1 MSRMT
6 GKGCPLSRALTKL
19 YRLAYESMEDVYDS
33 NELQTKYE
41 AIYTEFATILP
52 IKEYPVPHSSK
63 ALLDIIAKLL
73 VNEDDSNLFGK
84 RDESI
89 SDLDAKVA
97 LVEYC
102 IQDNI
107 DQALLLVL
115 NYKLKHKSATNI
127 VNYIDEEFVNDYGDE
142 EEFAAIHKAIEK
154 IQDAN
159 TKYNRTVFLIEE
171 TQAVRLCSKWRWLV
185 TIPMYCEQC
194 SNMEQISILTW
205 HVVVDGVNVGM
216 ERGKPQPLHTAIQNC
231 NYDLAKVII
240 ERGANINSSR
250 TVNRINYE
258 LDLEFQDDERTALYL
273 ICSELS
279 DDNKMLKLV
288 MQTHDQKRNGIP
300 DVNKLN
306 CLVDEKP
313 SDDNE
318 EPSDHVNNPNAS
330 DKQENGEGDKKDTED
345 PDTSDEEEE
354 ELEEPYVYSYETAMH
369 VAVRKCDIEMIK
381 LLLIYIGTTYN
392 ALQRYESV
400 KNVYQILEESSGDHT
415 VKA

>member
-1 MSRMT
+1 MAMRKS
-6 GKGCPLSRALTKL
+6 SQQSTK
-19 YRLAYESMEDVYDS
+19 
-33 NELQTKYE
+33 Q
-41 AIYTEFATILP
+41 
-52 IKEYPVPHSSK
+52 SK
-63 ALLDIIAKLL
+63 
-73 VNEDDSNLFGK
+73 
-84 RDESI
+84 
-89 SDLDAKVA
+89 
-97 LVEYC
+97 
-102 IQDNI
+102 
-107 DQALLLVL
+107 
-115 NYKLKHKSATNI
+115 
-127 VNYIDEEFVNDYGDE
+127 
-142 EEFAAIHKAIEK
+142 K

-330 DKQENGEGDKKDTED
+330 
-345 PDTSDEEEE
+345 EEEE

-400 KNVYQILEESSGDHT
+400 KNVYQILEE
-415 VKA
+415 

>member
-1 MSRMT
+1 MNPWKMCMIAMNYKPNMKRFILNLPPYFPSKSILHHT
-6 GKGCPLSRALTKL
+6 G
-19 YRLAYESMEDVYDS
+19 
-33 NELQTKYE
+33 
-41 AIYTEFATILP
+41 
-52 IKEYPVPHSSK
+52 
-63 ALLDIIAKLL
+63 IIAKLL

-250 TVNRINYE
+250 TVNRIIQ
-258 LDLEFQDDERTALYL
+258 LVCAHQGADEHKVKEA
-273 ICSELS
+273 
-279 DDNKMLKLV
+279 
-288 MQTHDQKRNGIP
+288 
-300 DVNKLN
+300 
-306 CLVDEKP
+306 
-313 SDDNE
+313 
-318 EPSDHVNNPNAS
+318 
-330 DKQENGEGDKKDTED
+330 KK
-345 PDTSDEEEE
+345 
-354 ELEEPYVYSYETAMH
+354 
-369 VAVRKCDIEMIK
+369 I
-381 LLLIYIGTTYN
+381 
-392 ALQRYESV
+392 
-400 KNVYQILEESSGDHT
+400 
-415 VKA
+415 